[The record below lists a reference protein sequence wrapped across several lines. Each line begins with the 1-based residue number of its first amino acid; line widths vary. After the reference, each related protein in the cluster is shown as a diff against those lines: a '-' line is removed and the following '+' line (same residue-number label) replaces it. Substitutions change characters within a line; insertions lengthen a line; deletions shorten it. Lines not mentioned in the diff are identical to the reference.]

1 MTTTL
6 MRRFNDGLEPFDILF
21 KNLFDTSNTFFSP
34 LVDSKPKYPIDIYE
48 NDNGLQFD
56 VAIIGLSEDDVKI
69 EVIDGDTLNIS
80 YQKEID
86 TSEKDDQCYI
96 HQGIA
101 KRSFSFSWKISNKFD
116 LDKITADV
124 DKGLLSI
131 SIPHSEEAKP
141 RVIEIMPKITK
152 KAIKAKN

>member
-1 MTTTL
+1 MTTL
-6 MRRFNDGLEPFDILF
+6 MRRFDNGLEPFDILF
-21 KNLFDTSNTFFSP
+21 KNLFDTNTFFSP

-48 NDNGLQFD
+48 DDNGLQFD

-69 EVIDGDTLNIS
+69 EVLNGDILNVS
-80 YQKEID
+80 YKKEAED
-86 TSEKDDQCYI
+86 SLNAQSYI

-116 LDKITADV
+116 LNQISADV

-131 SIPHSEEAKP
+131 TIPHAEEAKP
-141 RVIEIMPKITK
+141 RLIEVKAK